1 MRTERR
7 DGTKW
12 RGAVGIILAVAA
24 LCLTSCAAQGRASPT
39 GPQVAPTVTPAPS
52 VKVESVG
59 PATVETKA
67 PTDVSTEAARPTADV
82 APKIEALGDVVAELK
97 TQLEATQKTVN
108 AQAQAMGELTNR
120 VGTVEGD
127 LTTTVQQFGLSKEG
141 LELELKKA
149 EDVAKQEK
157 ERGRDNRVEKGGLAA
172 GILIAAAMDGPPSL
186 TMKLILV
193 GLGVVAFLAVLFLGI
208 L

>member
-12 RGAVGIILAVAA
+12 RGVVGIILAVAA
-24 LCLTSCAAQGRASPT
+24 LCLIGCAAQGRASPT

-52 VKVESVG
+52 VKVESAG

-82 APKIEALGDVVAELK
+82 APRIEALGNVVSELK

-108 AQAQAMGELTNR
+108 AQQTALGALDNK
-120 VGTVEGD
+120 VGTIEGD
-127 LTTTVQQFGLSKEG
+127 LTTTVQNNDMSERQLKLFQDWLSAG
-141 LELELKKA
+141 
-149 EDVAKQEK
+149 
-157 ERGRDNRVEKGGLAA
+157 DNRDKDRARTDRIEKAGLAA
-172 GILIAAAMDGPPSL
+172 GILIAAAVDGPPDFK
-186 TMKLILV
+186 MKLILV
-193 GLGVVAFLAVLFLGI
+193 GLGVLIFAAVIIFGI